1 MLATTEV
8 DKVPSKHNVL
18 PMWLLYVYCASNG
31 LIISQGKS
39 ACPIKS
45 STSVQKI
52 TYYENRHIC
61 FKSWNP

>member
-8 DKVPSKHNVL
+8 DKVPSKHNNVL
-18 PMWLLYVYCASNG
+18 PIWLLYVYCASNC

-45 STSVQKI
+45 STSV
-52 TYYENRHIC
+52 
-61 FKSWNP
+61 